1 MNSTNLNRTL
11 LNRFVLIF
19 MLLMLGGCV
28 STGGNQ
34 TPGAQQ
40 QIPTTPLS
48 SRSDIKSVQESLK
61 FKGFNPGPVDGFMG
75 GKTSDA
81 IRRFQQREGYP
92 VDGLATRRLLAQL
105 QSGNKSSQA
114 TYNDE
119 IVGQSTATAAITG
132 AVIGATIGALTGDK
146 KSALAGAAIGATAGA
161 AVDVGVNAYRVDKAK
176 GEHQLNMSIDEV
188 RHKNEELRRNIS
200 DAKDIIKSDQK
211 KIQQLTNQLKQKKI
225 TQAEAQ
231 KEFTQLDSNRK
242 LLQTTYNDL
251 LIKQKEM
258 QAYAKA
264 PGATKETTDEINRLN
279 AEVASLRTQ
288 LDELDQLRS
297 ISVTG

>member
-1 MNSTNLNRTL
+1 MNSTTLNRTL
-11 LNRFVLIF
+11 LNRFILIF

-28 STGGNQ
+28 STGGTQ
-34 TPGAQQ
+34 APQQ
-40 QIPTTPLS
+40 QISATPLTS
-48 SRSDIKSVQESLK
+48 KADIKSVQESLK

-75 GKTSDA
+75 KKTSDA
-81 IRRFQQREGYP
+81 IRQFQQREGYP
-92 VDGLATRRLLAQL
+92 VDGLATTRLLAQL
-105 QSGNKSSQA
+105 QPGYKSSQA

-119 IVGQSTATAAITG
+119 IVGQSTATAALTG

-146 KSALAGAAIGATAGA
+146 KSALAGAAIGAAAGA
-161 AVDVGVNAYRVDKAK
+161 AVDIGVNTYRVDKAK

-188 RHKNEELRRNIS
+188 RQQNDELRRNIS
-200 DAKDIIKSDQK
+200 DAKDIIKNDRA

-225 TQAEAQ
+225 TQEEAQ

-242 LLQTTYNDL
+242 LLQTTYDDL

-258 QAYAKA
+258 QTYAEA
-264 PGATKETTDEINRLN
+264 PGATKETIDEINRLN
-279 AEVASLRTQ
+279 VEVASLRTQ

>member
-1 MNSTNLNRTL
+1 MNNTNLNRTL
-11 LNRFVLIF
+11 LNRFILIF

-28 STGGNQ
+28 STGGTQ
-34 TPGAQQ
+34 AAAQQ
-40 QIPTTPLS
+40 QIPATPLTS
-48 SRSDIKSVQESLK
+48 KADIKSVQESLK

-75 GKTSDA
+75 KKTSDA
-81 IRRFQQREGYP
+81 ISRFQQREGYP
-92 VDGLATRRLLAQL
+92 IDGLATTRLLAQL
-105 QSGNKSSQA
+105 QPGYKSSQA

-119 IVGQSTATAAITG
+119 IIGQSTATAALTG

-146 KSALAGAAIGATAGA
+146 KSALAGAAIGAAAGA

-176 GEHQLNMSIDEV
+176 GEHQLNISIDEV
-188 RHKNEELRRNIS
+188 RQQNEELRRNIS
-200 DAKDIIKSDQK
+200 DAKDIIKNDRA
-211 KIQQLTNQLKQKKI
+211 KIQQLTNQLKHKKI

-242 LLQTTYNDL
+242 LLQTTYDDL

-258 QAYAKA
+258 QTYAKA
-264 PGATKETTDEINRLN
+264 PGATKETIDEINRLN
-279 AEVASLRTQ
+279 TEVASLRTQ

-297 ISVTG
+297 ISLTG